1 MKLQVRISPWLLCA
15 LSFSGPQAQSQTPL
29 PPHPDNVAGQFDNG
43 LKYIVQSRGSG
54 SSRVAVYLHVK
65 TGSLNEGEDHSG
77 LAHLVTHMGFAGA
90 KHFVPGQIVA
100 RLRALGDRQP
110 GPHKNAVVN
119 YHETVYRLGGLR
131 TNEETI
137 EEALTML
144 ADFAHGL
151 HFQQQEIDKQ
161 RDAILDELRSD
172 TTADARIMKAMMAR
186 MFEGTRLARHPVGG
200 RQEHIERLTK
210 ADLEHYWNTWYRPE
224 NMTLII
230 VGDVDPQ
237 EVIAKAKSH
246 LGEFKAR
253 APEQQPKY
261 GEVQTVT
268 IKRAIV
274 IVDPERIR
282 AEVEMVAVNAGRPPV
297 KTLEDFQARLVETV
311 GTAILNRRL
320 ETIKAHDEGSFIS
333 AAYSIRNM
341 NNEAHVPSVKFEGRW
356 INWRSMLEQAVVELH
371 RATEYGFTEYEF
383 DLIKRVMR
391 SDTEKTVR
399 GEAFTSSQRVADSI
413 SSAIGLGNPILSAQQ
428 RMDILEDTLD
438 RLTFAQ
444 VTRSFRENFDTRNY
458 TYVVTLPGK
467 DEVPMPAGDLVLS
480 LADEA
485 WAKKTQPVPE
495 KDVIRSIITDLPAPG
510 TVVQQ
515 DTDVDLNITTAQ
527 LSNGAVFHH
536 RFMENEPRTVAISIT
551 FVGGTLEETA
561 LNRGVG
567 RVAGLIKATS
577 KWSSEQIADFRIGK
591 DIRVNVGVGLDTAL
605 VYLTSSSKHV
615 EDAVQL
621 AHGYLT
627 DGKVEQ
633 QALDEWKRKKRAQLR
648 TAAASAQGQL
658 SMAMGRRYYGNDPRF
673 LDLTPAH
680 INRLSTGQGERWL
693 KRIVNSG
700 AVEVAFVGDITL
712 ERALDLACRYVGC
725 LPQRSPGAWQALD
738 PLRRIN
744 RGPGPY
750 TEIVHFDSR
759 ADQAYVA
766 AGFVGAPLNEVTDG
780 RRLTLAARIIS
791 QRLLDRLR
799 EEQKIVR
806 KMRFTNRPSIAVPG
820 TGVFGAGGAVRPDD
834 AEATLDLIIDMIRE
848 FGENGPTKEEL
859 TAVKTGIVAEI
870 ERDMGTVR
878 FWAGQLREF
887 KYRNRSLDEL
897 KELPDVYEDIT
908 AEQLKA
914 AVKKYATDENMLRFA
929 AISNPIAPPESEDTE
944 EEMSV
949 EPPQP

>member
-1 MKLQVRISPWLLCA
+1 MRLQIRLSPWLLCA
-15 LSFSGPQAQSQTPL
+15 FSFWGAQAQSQTPL

-43 LKYIVQSRGSG
+43 LKYIAQSRGSG
-54 SSRVAVYLHVK
+54 GSRVALYLHVK
-65 TGSLNEGEDHSG
+65 TGSLNEGQDQSG
-77 LAHLVTHMGFAGA
+77 LAHFVTHMGFAGS
-90 KHFVPGQIVA
+90 KHFVSGQIVS

-119 YHETVYRLGGLR
+119 FRETVYRLGGLR

-151 HFQQQEIDKQ
+151 HFQQEEIDKQ
-161 RDAILDELRSD
+161 RDAILGELRSV
-172 TTADARIMKAMMAR
+172 TTADARIMKAKMAQ
-186 MFEGTRLARHPVGG
+186 MFEGTRLARHTIGG

-210 ADLEHYWNTWYRPE
+210 TDLQDYWNTWYRPE

-237 EVIAKAKSH
+237 EVIAQARTH

-261 GEVQTVT
+261 GEVQTVAD
-268 IKRAIV
+268 KRAIV
-274 IVDPERIR
+274 IVDPKRIR
-282 AEVEMVAVNAGRPPV
+282 AEVELVVVNAGRPPV
-297 KTLEDFQARLVETV
+297 KNLEDFQARVVETV
-311 GTAILNRRL
+311 GTVILNRRL
-320 ETIKAHDEGSFIS
+320 ETIKAHGEGSFIT
-333 AAYSIRNM
+333 AAYTILNM

-371 RATEYGFTEYEF
+371 RAIEHGFTEYEF
-383 DLIKRVMR
+383 DLIKRIML
-391 SDTEKTVR
+391 SDTKKTVQR
-399 GEAFTSSQRVADSI
+399 EAFTSYQRVADSI
-413 SSAIGLGNPILSAQQ
+413 GSAIGLGNPILSAQQ

-438 RLTFAQ
+438 RLTLAE

-467 DEVPMPAGDLVLS
+467 DEVPVPASDLVLS

-485 WAKKTQPVPE
+485 WAKKTEPMPE

-515 DTDVDLNITTAQ
+515 ATDADLNITTAL
-527 LSNGAVFHH
+527 LSNGAVVHH
-536 RFMENEPRTVAISIT
+536 RFMDDEPGKVAVSIT

-567 RVAGLIKATS
+567 RVAGLIEATS
-577 KWSSEQIADFRIGK
+577 KWSSEQIRDFRIGK
-591 DIRVNVGVGLDTAL
+591 DIRINLGVSLDTAL
-605 VYLTSSSKHV
+605 VYLTSSSQHV

-633 QALDEWKRKKRAQLR
+633 EALDQWKKQKRKHLR
-648 TAAASAQGQL
+648 TIAASAQGQL
-658 SMAMGRRYYGNDPRF
+658 SMAMGRRFYGNDPRF
-673 LDLTPAH
+673 IELTSEQVK
-680 INRLSTGQGERWL
+680 RLTTEQGERWL
-693 KRIVNSG
+693 KRIVDSG

-712 ERALDLACRYVGC
+712 ERALNLACRYVGC
-725 LPQRSPGAWQALD
+725 LSERPPGAWQALD
-738 PLRRIN
+738 PLRRID

-750 TEIVHFDSR
+750 TEITRFDSR
-759 ADQAYVA
+759 GDQAYVA
-766 AGFVGAPLNEVTDG
+766 AGFVGAPLSEVIDG

-791 QRLLDRLR
+791 QRLLTRMR
-799 EEQKIVR
+799 EEQKL
-806 KMRFTNRPSIAVPG
+806 MRNMRCTNRPAIAAPG

-834 AEATLDLIIDMIRE
+834 AEATLDLIITMIRE
-848 FGENGPTKEEL
+848 FAESGPTEEEL
-859 TAVKTGIVAEI
+859 TTVKKGTVAEI
-870 ERDMGTVR
+870 ERGMGTVR
-878 FWAGQLREF
+878 FWAGQLREI
-887 KYRNRSLDEL
+887 KYRNQSLDDL
-897 KELPDVYEDIT
+897 KELTGAYEDIT
-908 AEQLKA
+908 AEQLKDT
-914 AVKKYATDENMLRFA
+914 VKKYATDKNLFRFA
-929 AISNPIAPPESEDTE
+929 AISNPIAPAGSEDAE

-949 EPPQP
+949 EPPRE